1 MILYLQAFFF
11 VELKKIQVY
20 KSSIYI
26 YIYIIKPRENPIRF
40 QIGIKLESDFTPCV
54 PSNLSF

>member
-1 MILYLQAFFF
+1 MSLFF

-26 YIYIIKPRENPIRF
+26 YIYILISKPKRKPN
-40 QIGIKLESDFTPCV
+40 
-54 PSNLSF
+54 

>member
-26 YIYIIKPRENPIRF
+26 YIYIYN
-40 QIGIKLESDFTPCV
+40 G
-54 PSNLSF
+54 